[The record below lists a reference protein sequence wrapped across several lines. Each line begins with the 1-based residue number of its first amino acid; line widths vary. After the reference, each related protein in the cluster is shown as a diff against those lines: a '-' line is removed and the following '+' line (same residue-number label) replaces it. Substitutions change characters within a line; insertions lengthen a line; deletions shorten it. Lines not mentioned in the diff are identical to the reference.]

1 MNFSD
6 AQVDYQPYPIVYLPN
21 FLDRQTYLAMAESYP
36 DLDTFKFTKNIGNK
50 YSLSEVNNAPAYYDF
65 LKKNPEWME
74 FYTFVKSPAF
84 IRQTAEFLEQSHIDL
99 RLGKFHYVK
108 SVGYR
113 RRDPLR
119 RILNTKVLRS
129 RFEFSAMP
137 ADGGSIIPHTDAP
150 AKLVTLVLSFVKDG
164 EWNAGD
170 WGGWT
175 SVVTPKDPTR
185 VYNWHNKYMPFDEID
200 VLKTFPFVPNQ
211 CILFVKTYN
220 SWHSV
225 QPMTGPAGRLRKTLT
240 INIEEIP

>member
-6 AQVDYQPYPIVYLPN
+6 AQVDYQPYPIVYLHN

-129 RFEFSAMP
+129 RFEF
-137 ADGGSIIPHTDAP
+137 
-150 AKLVTLVLSFVKDG
+150 
-164 EWNAGD
+164 
-170 WGGWT
+170 
-175 SVVTPKDPTR
+175 
-185 VYNWHNKYMPFDEID
+185 
-200 VLKTFPFVPNQ
+200 
-211 CILFVKTYN
+211 
-220 SWHSV
+220 
-225 QPMTGPAGRLRKTLT
+225 
-240 INIEEIP
+240 